1 VYLPAQESS
10 RIQEMAK
17 KKSPPIG
24 YALRTVV
31 SAEITRREIEE
42 TVRRY
47 GATEFISGFING
59 ARQWHIGF
67 KIKNR
72 FVRFQLTLPDP
83 VSVTRRSQAA
93 YDQEVRSLWRALYL
107 SIRGKLES
115 VERGISTFE
124 MEFLSFIVFDNGK
137 TVGEAVIPQLDSA
150 TGGPPQLT
158 FRSP

>member
-1 VYLPAQESS
+1 
-10 RIQEMAK
+10 MAK

-47 GATEFISGFING
+47 GATEFLSGFING

-67 KIKNR
+67 KIKDR

-124 MEFLSFIVFDNGK
+124 MEFFQYTVLPNGR
-137 TVGEAVIPQLDSA
+137 TVGDEFSHFVDDACQTGQMPKLLDFHGKN
-150 TGGPPQLT
+150 T
-158 FRSP
+158 